1 MSSNVKETV
10 GSLDVSLGYD
20 TCSQPHLICIA
31 LETITMMTM
40 MMMMNDPHPCLFIL
54 LPLLAYFLSCPSIA
68 VELQVLPS
76 LNQLVSLTNC
86 DYVTNNSWLTS
97 Q

>member
-20 TCSQPHLICIA
+20 AYSNPHLVCMA
-31 LETITMMTM
+31 LETITMMT

-54 LPLLAYFLSCPSIA
+54 LPLLAYFPSCPSIA
-68 VELQVLPS
+68 VELNTTSQHYSFQVLPS
-76 LNQLVSLTNC
+76 RRLVIM
-86 DYVTNNSWLTS
+86 
-97 Q
+97 